1 MFDIDPRLQTRLRQT
16 MKRVLIIEENPAY
29 ARMLADMLRILGSET
44 IIVES
49 DDRKAMSLVDDL
61 EPQLILCEY
70 KTARIDGIGF
80 TKDLRRSGGKCKHVP
95 VIMVKADLTPAQL
108 TDARNAGVHEMM
120 SKPFAWQ
127 DLLKRLQNVL
137 FKPRQWIEVATYTG
151 PDRRRF
157 NTGDYS
163 GAKKRRGE
171 VAGALKSQLDA
182 AVTALHLGLGDFD
195 IDTIVALQNVMTQM
209 AVLVPACKTV
219 KDPRFVNAVTGI
231 VTELRNKTLT
241 KMALMPH
248 VAALAQCLNLDKLD
262 VAKAAGDVVILGAD
276 TGSAA
281 A

>member
-1 MFDIDPRLQTRLRQT
+1 MFDIDPRLQTRLRQQ

-29 ARMLADMLRILGSET
+29 ARMLADMLRILGSDT

-70 KTARIDGIGF
+70 KTAKIDGIGF
-80 TKDLRRSGGKCKHVP
+80 TKELRRSNGKCKQVP

-137 FKPRQWIEVATYTG
+137 FKPRQWIEVVSYTG

-157 NTGDYS
+157 NTGDYA

-171 VAGALKSQLDA
+171 IAVAIKSQLDA

-195 IDTIVALQNVMTQM
+195 IDTTVALQNVMTQM

-219 KDPRFVNAVTGI
+219 KDPRFVSAVSA
-231 VTELRNKTLT
+231 VVAELRNKTLN
-241 KMALMPH
+241 KVSLMPH
-248 VAALAQCLNLDKLD
+248 VIALAQSLNLDKLD
-262 VAKAAGDVVILGAD
+262 VGRAAGDVLVLGAD
-276 TGSAA
+276 AA
-281 A
+281 

>member
-29 ARMLADMLRILGSET
+29 ARMLADMLRILGSDT

-70 KTARIDGIGF
+70 KTAKIDGIGF
-80 TKDLRRSGGKCKHVP
+80 TKDLRRSGGKCKQVP
-95 VIMVKADLTPAQL
+95 VIMFKADLTPGQL

-127 DLLKRLQNVL
+127 DLLKRLQNV
-137 FKPRQWIEVATYTG
+137 
-151 PDRRRF
+151 
-157 NTGDYS
+157 
-163 GAKKRRGE
+163 
-171 VAGALKSQLDA
+171 
-182 AVTALHLGLGDFD
+182 
-195 IDTIVALQNVMTQM
+195 MTQM

-219 KDPRFVNAVTGI
+219 KDPRFVNAVSAI
-231 VTELRNKTLT
+231 VADLRNKAISKQTLT
-241 KMALMPH
+241 PH
-248 VAALAQCLNLDKLD
+248 VAALAQSLNLDKLD
-262 VAKAAGDVVILGAD
+262 VARAAGDVVILAAEARV
-276 TGSAA
+276 AA